1 MNRFCSIFSQLLQL
15 FPRIEFENTVKQTKA
30 ERHAKGFTCWGQF
43 VSMLFCQLGRAHSL
57 REITGGLRSC
67 EGKLKHLGITAPAHS
82 TLAYANEHRPWE
94 LYQETFFHLLG
105 RCQSQVNGKKKFRF
119 KNKLVS
125 LDSSVIDLCLSLYD
139 WAKFRRT
146 KGAIKLHL
154 ILDHDGYLP
163 SFAVIT
169 EGKVSDVK
177 VAHTLKFD
185 PGTIVV
191 YDRGYNDYL
200 LFGNWTEQ
208 GIFFV
213 TRMKD
218 NAVFEVLEEK
228 PIPQHRNILK
238 DQVIRLTGL
247 KAEERCPYLLRRV
260 EVYDA
265 EKDTT
270 FVFLTNNFNLGS
282 TTIAA
287 IYKDRWQIELFF
299 KALKQNLK
307 IKTFVGTSAN
317 AVKIQIWTALIAILI
332 LRFLQLQSQFKWSL
346 SNLVALLRM
355 NLFTHRDLWTWL
367 NKPFEIPPVPYEQ
380 QQYQLQLV

>member
-15 FPRIEFENTVKQTKA
+15 FPRIEFENTVKETKA

-94 LYQETFFHLLG
+94 LYQKTFFHLLG
-105 RCQSQVNGKKKFRF
+105 RCQSQVVGKKKFRF

-125 LDSSVIDLCLSLYD
+125 MDSSVIDLCLSLYD

-185 PGTIVV
+185 PGTVVV

-208 GIFFV
+208 GIYFV

-228 PIPQHRNILK
+228 PIPKHRNILK
-238 DQVIRLTGL
+238 DQVIRLIGL

-270 FVFLTNNFNLGS
+270 FVFFTNNFKLGS

-287 IYKDRWQIELFF
+287 IYKDRWKIELFF

-307 IKTFVGTSAN
+307 IKTFVGTSPN
-317 AVKIQIWTALIAILI
+317 AVKIQIWTALIAMLI
-332 LRFLQLQSQFKWSL
+332 LRFLQLQSRFKWSL

-380 QQYQLQLV
+380 QQYQLKLV